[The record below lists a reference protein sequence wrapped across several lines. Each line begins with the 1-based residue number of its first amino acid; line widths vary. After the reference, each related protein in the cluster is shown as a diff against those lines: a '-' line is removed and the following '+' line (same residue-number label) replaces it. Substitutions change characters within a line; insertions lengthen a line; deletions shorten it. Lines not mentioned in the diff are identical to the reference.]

1 MRKLKK
7 NFDVVPKR
15 NGGEKSPKTAK
26 RGTLVGKHIKS
37 RVQLRDLQKV
47 ADLLRQMQQLQVPAL
62 IFHRRKPAD
71 QLADSRAVDVV
82 HVSEIQKNHFPL
94 IIQQSP
100 DRLSQKSAAVS
111 ERNPSAQV
119 HNCDLPGIA
128 MRRMDSHRFPYASCP
143 GFALRP

>member
-1 MRKLKK
+1 MKK
-7 NFDVVPKR
+7 NSDVVLKR
-15 NGGEKSPKTAK
+15 NRRVRSTKTVK
-26 RGTLVGKHIKS
+26 RGALVGKDIKH

-47 ADLLRQMQQLQVPAL
+47 ADLLRQMQQLQIPAL

-111 ERNPSAQV
+111 EDDPAAQV
-119 HNCDLPGIA
+119 HDGDLPGIA
-128 MRRMDSHRFPYASCP
+128 M
-143 GFALRP
+143 

>member
-1 MRKLKK
+1 MKK
-7 NFDVVPKR
+7 NSDVVLKR
-15 NGGEKSPKTAK
+15 NGRVRSPKTVK
-26 RGTLVGKHIKS
+26 RGALVGKDIKH
-37 RVQLRDLQKV
+37 RVQLGDLKKIPNF
-47 ADLLRQMQQLQVPAL
+47 LRQVQQLQIPAL

-119 HNCDLPGIA
+119 HNGDLPGIA
-128 MRRMDSHRFPYASCP
+128 MRRME
-143 GFALRP
+143 